1 VRELSKSLTAL
12 ALGVVLGL
20 SIPAIA
26 GGQGG
31 TQVSSLRGGQ
41 AVYTHEEGRWHPLP
55 THVKIRCDGWAED
68 SGSILRVTRGGYES
82 ERVSYRCV
90 GTRPEFEKLSK
101 RI

>member
-1 VRELSKSLTAL
+1 MRELSRSLTVL

-26 GGQGG
+26 GGQGGQGG

-55 THVKIRCDGWAED
+55 TRIKIRCDGWAED
-68 SGSILRVTRGGYES
+68 SAGHLRLVRFEGERVT
-82 ERVSYRCV
+82 YRCMRH
-90 GTRPEFEKLSK
+90 GY
-101 RI
+101 